1 MGDEDIVESL
11 ENVENISADLLSKNL
26 PSDNSDIF
34 DLESTENIIEA
45 NIDNNL
51 EQNEEQNESIQ
62 DEEIYL
68 SAYYEDDIDEEHDH
82 HYEEIFD
89 FLNADNY
96 DDIIIDVDITI
107 YDIINQYNRW
117 TFVDIKKY
125 IYHPV
130 VL

>member
-1 MGDEDIVESL
+1 MGIVESP

-45 NIDNNL
+45 NIDYNL

-62 DEEIYL
+62 DEEIYS
-68 SAYYEDDIDEEHDH
+68 SAYYEDDIDEDHKNKKDIEDEKNQYFGYGEIENDH

-96 DDIIIDVDITI
+96 DDIIID
-107 YDIINQYNRW
+107 
-117 TFVDIKKY
+117 
-125 IYHPV
+125 
-130 VL
+130 